1 MSAQVANLRKTVEQ
15 LRMEASIERL
25 KISKAGADLMD
36 YCQANSSEDYLITGV
51 PPNLNPFKEKKA
63 CTIL

>member
-1 MSAQVANLRKTVEQ
+1 MSAQVASLRKTVEQ
-15 LRMEASIERL
+15 LRMEANIERV
-25 KISKAGADLMD
+25 KVSQAGADLLA
-36 YCQANSSEDYLITGV
+36 YCQANSPEDYLVLGV